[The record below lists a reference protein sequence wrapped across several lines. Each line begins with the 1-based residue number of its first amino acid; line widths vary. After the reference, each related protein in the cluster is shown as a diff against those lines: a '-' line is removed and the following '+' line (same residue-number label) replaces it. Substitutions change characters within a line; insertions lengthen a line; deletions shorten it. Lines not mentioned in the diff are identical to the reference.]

1 MSPNS
6 HQKYCLLPFA
16 SFADPLWKVLFQPVF
31 LCICYSVFNRIT
43 ACLRGLITAIT
54 SEINKIFLP
63 NCTYL
68 LDTIHDMTVR
78 PGNDKNSKMLLPI
91 FSLKHRRNLERKLL
105 NSFIYFFYK
114 KGKSFCSLKSF
125 WSLYKEL
132 KSLVRM

>member
-78 PGNDKNSKMLLPI
+78 PGNDKNSKCFCR
-91 FSLKHRRNLERKLL
+91 FSVWNTEGISKESCWTHLYTSFTRRGNPSAASNPSGRYTR
-105 NSFIYFFYK
+105 NWNPS
-114 KGKSFCSLKSF
+114 
-125 WSLYKEL
+125 
-132 KSLVRM
+132 